1 MNECVCEVAGLGDG
15 DPSVT
20 NLEMQ
25 PEPGSP
31 GHRAAVTMGCSSR
44 AGSLVTAGDTD
55 TGSLEIS
62 KARGN
67 KTSSKM

>member
-25 PEPGSP
+25 PEPRGAP
-31 GHRAAVTMGCSSR
+31 GTGRGHNGLQLQSRVTGHSGETQTQAA
-44 AGSLVTAGDTD
+44 L
-55 TGSLEIS
+55 
-62 KARGN
+62 K
-67 KTSSKM
+67 

>member
-1 MNECVCEVAGLGDG
+1 MSGGEG

-25 PEPGSP
+25 PVLLRP
-31 GHRAAVTMGCSSR
+31 GHQALVTMGCSST
-44 AGSLVTAGDTD
+44 AGSLGTAGA
-55 TGSLEIS
+55 SLEIS

-67 KTSSKM
+67 KTSCKM

>member
-25 PEPGSP
+25 PEP
-31 GHRAAVTMGCSSR
+31 RAPAVVTMGCSSR

>member
-25 PEPGSP
+25 PEPRAP
-31 GHRAAVTMGCSSR
+31 GRGHNGLQLQSRVTGHSGETQAQAA
-44 AGSLVTAGDTD
+44 L
-55 TGSLEIS
+55 
-62 KARGN
+62 K
-67 KTSSKM
+67 